1 MITLQVGVKI
11 IFSNIKGQYL
21 LAKRTGLNW
30 GEGKWETFGGRI
42 DPGTPLI
49 DNLAR
54 EVLEETGL
62 TYSGT
67 PRLLMAQDILKE
79 KDGNLAHVVR
89 LTYTDV
95 IPKGVIKLAEEHS
108 EYRWFSLDELKS
120 ITAIDSY
127 LHPAIALLP

>member
-1 MITLQVGVKI
+1 MVTLQVGVKI
-11 IFSNIKGQYL
+11 IFSNTKGQYL
-21 LAKRTGLNW
+21 LAKRSGLNW

-54 EVLEETGL
+54 EILEETGL
-62 TYSGT
+62 AYSGT
-67 PRLLMAQDILKE
+67 PRLLTAQDILKE
-79 KDGNLAHVVR
+79 KDGNLTHVVR

-95 IPKGVIKLAEEHS
+95 IPKGVIKLAEEHN

-120 ITAIDSY
+120 IASIDSY
-127 LHPAIALLP
+127 LPAAIALLP

>member
-1 MITLQVGVKI
+1 MTTLQVGVKI
-11 IFSNIKGQYL
+11 IFSNTKGQYL
-21 LAKRTGLNW
+21 LAKRSGLNW

-67 PRLLMAQDILKE
+67 PRLLTAQDILKE
-79 KDGNLAHVVR
+79 KDGNLTHVVR

-95 IPKGVIKLAEEHS
+95 IPNGVIKLAEEHN

-120 ITAIDSY
+120 ITSIDSY
-127 LHPAIALLP
+127 LPAAIALLP

>member
-11 IFSNIKGQYL
+11 IFSNAKGQYL

-49 DNLAR
+49 DNLKR
-54 EVLEETGL
+54 EILEETGL
-62 TYSGT
+62 SYSGT
-67 PRLLMAQDILKE
+67 PKLLLAQDVLKE
-79 KDGNLAHVVR
+79 KDGNLTHVVR
-89 LTYTDV
+89 LTYTDL
-95 IPKGVIKLAEEHS
+95 IPKGMIKLAEEHS
-108 EYRWFSLDELKS
+108 EYRWFTLDELKS

-127 LHPAIALLP
+127 LPAAIALLP